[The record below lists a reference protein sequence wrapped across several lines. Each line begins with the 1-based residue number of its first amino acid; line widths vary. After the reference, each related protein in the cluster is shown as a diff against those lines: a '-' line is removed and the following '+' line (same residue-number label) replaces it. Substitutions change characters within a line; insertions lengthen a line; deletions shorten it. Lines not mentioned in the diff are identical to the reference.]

1 MSQNP
6 VGGTTVTYLGKVS
19 TPEPRILTM
28 GTQSAINPSSV
39 KVSVAKT
46 LSLILTYFILASH
59 DMFSTGDQHR

>member
-39 KVSVAKT
+39 KVRVAT
-46 LSLILTYFILASH
+46 ILPHTNFNPASR
-59 DMFSTGDQHR
+59 DMFTTGDQHR

>member
-39 KVSVAKT
+39 KVRVAKILP
-46 LSLILTYFILASH
+46 LSYFILASH
-59 DMFSTGDQHR
+59 DNDMFTTGDQHR

>member
-39 KVSVAKT
+39 KVRVAKNSS
-46 LSLILTYFILASH
+46 LSS
-59 DMFSTGDQHR
+59 

>member
-39 KVSVAKT
+39 KVRVAKH
-46 LSLILTYFILASH
+46 SSPHIFH
-59 DMFSTGDQHR
+59 PRFK